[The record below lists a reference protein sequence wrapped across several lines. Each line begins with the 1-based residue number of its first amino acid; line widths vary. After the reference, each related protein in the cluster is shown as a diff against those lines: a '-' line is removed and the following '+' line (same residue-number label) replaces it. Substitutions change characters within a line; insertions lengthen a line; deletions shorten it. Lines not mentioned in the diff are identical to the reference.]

1 MSSILLGP
9 LVQNNT
15 STKLDDVY
23 NSNLSGKMNIIEQS
37 QSMQN
42 FLQPEFLKQF
52 DDLCFDNISTPVGVN
67 DAYTTI
73 NGINT
78 SLQRNLDFYNG
89 YSNFAQSDMHY
100 DVVNKDDFIHN
111 NMTQNTSRRDFD
123 VNANRT
129 QRKLETFT
137 GSFDFYTP
145 KKESQHLFEPMADL
159 TYTHG
164 MPTITDNIQNRY
176 LPSNKNNY
184 GNIPFKTNV
193 RIRPGIENK
202 NQEGTYSVYRVMPKN
217 IDELRSDINQKVTYA
232 GRQNHAVKKGEFRGP
247 DPNIT
252 KFKMKDFRET
262 KLNDL
267 TPSRSFIEGPK
278 QTGTYTNVTTMRNEN
293 ETYNPGNPV
302 NINMG
307 DGPDKGKTRFE
318 PSKKENYLN
327 DNTHAV
333 VSIYNKPVMSN
344 AKSFTAYENQ
354 RSSTNIEYEAPIG
367 TSQSSYTIDYN
378 NLPLT
383 TIREL
388 MITNDNVLG
397 PKTEQK
403 SYVFS
408 NDMVLPVTKRQQ
420 MDPKSILGPT
430 KNVKESSIHFNDNA
444 KTTQRE
450 STSHSIVSNLV
461 SETKQGMLYNGDEA
475 KATLRPGTSHCIVSN
490 FVGETK
496 QGMIYNGD
504 EAKATLRPGTSHSIV
519 SNFVGETKQ
528 GMIYNGDK
536 AKATLRPETSHSIVS
551 NLVSETKQG
560 IIYNGDKAKATL
572 RPETSHSIVSNLVG
586 ETKQGMIYNGD
597 EAKATLRPGTSHS
610 IVSNL
615 VGETK
620 QGMIYNGDEAKATL
634 RPGTSHSIVSNL
646 VGETK
651 QGMIYNGDE
660 AKATLRPG
668 TSHSIVSN
676 LVSET
681 KQGMIYNGDKAKAT
695 LRPETSHSI
704 VSNLVSENKQGMI
717 YNGDKAK
724 ATLRPG
730 TSHSIVSNL
739 VGETKQGMIYNG
751 DEAKPTIKQTTLL
764 NTHIGQIG
772 KYNESSYMRDLTDK
786 SRETIRQQTENTLY
800 IGHANSNNIDSSYV
814 RDLNEKANTTIREQT
829 EESKYIAHAKASDKS
844 GTYVRDLNEKAN
856 TTIREQTEET
866 KYIAHAKSSDK
877 LGTYVRDLNE
887 KANTTIREQT
897 EETKYIAHVKASD
910 KSGTYVRDNIDI
922 AKPTIKQTTIV
933 QTPGGRVSDCN
944 MGNYVN
950 KMDTM
955 KTTIKE
961 TTLLE
966 DYTGGMHGE
975 IDAPIS
981 HEAANNMC
989 IDDRREISTY
999 NRAPN
1004 GKSDLNGPYID
1015 RDNVRL
1021 NEPIL
1026 FSYVPQPHKALDHS
1040 VTPTV
1045 SRKTIE
1051 KIYSMSKPIIETS
1064 SYYVNP
1070 YFINTLK
1077 NNPLVNDIYH
1087 QKNV

>member
-519 SNFVGETKQ
+519 SN
-528 GMIYNGDK
+528 
-536 AKATLRPETSHSIVS
+536 
-551 NLVSETKQG
+551 
-560 IIYNGDKAKATL
+560 
-572 RPETSHSIVSNLVG
+572 
-586 ETKQGMIYNGD
+586 
-597 EAKATLRPGTSHS
+597 
-610 IVSNL
+610 
-615 VGETK
+615 
-620 QGMIYNGDEAKATL
+620 
-634 RPGTSHSIVSNL
+634 
-646 VGETK
+646 
-651 QGMIYNGDE
+651 
-660 AKATLRPG
+660 
-668 TSHSIVSN
+668 

-829 EESKYIAHAKASDKS
+829 EE
-844 GTYVRDLNEKAN
+844 
-856 TTIREQTEET
+856 
-866 KYIAHAKSSDK
+866 
-877 LGTYVRDLNE
+877 
-887 KANTTIREQT
+887 
-897 EETKYIAHVKASD
+897 TKYIAHVKASD
-910 KSGTYVRDNIDI
+910 KSGTYVRDNTDI

-1051 KIYSMSKPIIETS
+1051 KIYSISKPIIETS